1 MEDNKNMLPL
11 SEDEVTKAMELCVD
25 DRSDC
30 SECPYLGTEIKEGIT
45 CECKMINNALA
56 VIYNLQ
62 AENKK
67 LQALLKALDIKI
79 EAKEGENNA

>member
-1 MEDNKNMLPL
+1 
-11 SEDEVTKAMELCVD
+11 
-25 DRSDC
+25 
-30 SECPYLGTEIKEGIT
+30 
-45 CECKMINNALA
+45 MINAALA

-79 EAKEGENNA
+79 EAKEGE